1 VRTADAEQSGE
12 TNSGWG
18 QGGVRLADLWLCLA
32 VAGLVGLLVP
42 LDDADLPLHLL
53 TGDWI
58 RAQGALP
65 VQEPFAWTR
74 AGAPYFAYSW
84 LLQIAYSWVWQL
96 GGLTA
101 LSVLHAGLLMAV
113 VWALWDLARVA
124 GWSLWSSRLVLSL
137 HMLLWMFVQPATRP
151 QLVLAIALPVAWSC
165 AFRVR
170 HNRHVVGA
178 CAVLAAGSAAA
189 VNSHLLFPLMAAPV
203 VVLLAETPI
212 RWPRVLAWVA
222 ALLFGWLCTPYLLE
236 LPAVFQLNFGYN
248 ALFNA
253 ASPVMEHEAGFVF
266 VTHAAVGTAVVVA
279 LLLLQPL
286 FPSFANRSAR
296 ERWWYGLSWA
306 AGLVLFGMAIRGLLL
321 WWLLALPVVAWSI
334 AALPLPTTRIV
345 QRVLPWVW
353 GLGVVGMLGQ
363 PLRLRTERQ
372 AAAGELPHPEAR
384 ALGPVVDWL
393 RCAAPSQ
400 DLAAMRRTVGV
411 ERAILKGTAS
421 FNTGSY
427 LAWAV
432 PYVSWSIDGRTIFP
446 DSVARPEA
454 RQELR
459 LGAVAYPPTRDAQVV
474 VLPVEHASNAQL
486 AVSHE
491 WRRVALPV
499 GDSTR
504 VYALWW
510 RVGGD
515 TIGQVATGNRAQ
527 VHCDQAA
534 TR

>member
-1 VRTADAEQSGE
+1 MKAADTEQSEE

-18 QGGVRLADLWLCLA
+18 RGGARLADLWLCLA

-58 RAQGALP
+58 RAHAALP
-65 VQEPFAWTR
+65 VVEPFAWTR

-84 LLQIAYSWVWQL
+84 LPQLAYSLAWHL
-96 GGLTA
+96 GGASA
-101 LSVLHAGLLMAV
+101 LSLLHSALLMGV

-124 GWSLWSSRLVLSL
+124 HWSLWSTRLMLSL

-151 QLVLAIALPVAWSC
+151 QLVLAMALPIAWAS

-170 HNRHVVGA
+170 HNRHVLSA
-178 CAVLAAGSAAA
+178 CVALVCASAVA
-189 VNSHLLFPLMAAPV
+189 VNSHLLFPLIAAPV
-203 VVLLAETPI
+203 VVLLGATPV
-212 RWPRVLAWVA
+212 RRSSVAMWVGC
-222 ALLFGWLCTPYLLE
+222 LLFGWLCTPYLLQ
-236 LPAVFQLNFGYN
+236 LPALFRLNFGYN

-266 VTHAAVGTAVVVA
+266 VTHAAVGTALVVT

-286 FPSFANRSAR
+286 LPSFAARVSR

-306 AGLVLFGMAIRGLLL
+306 AGLVLFGLAIRGLLL

-334 AALPLPTTRIV
+334 AALPLPRTQLV
-345 QRVLPWVW
+345 QRVLPWAW
-353 GLGVVGMLGQ
+353 GVGVAGMLGQ
-363 PLRLRTERQ
+363 PLRLRAEQGATRL
-372 AAAGELPHPEAR
+372 ELPHPEAR
-384 ALGPVVDWL
+384 ALAPVVAWL
-393 RCAAPSQ
+393 ECAAPSR
-400 DLAAMRRTVGV
+400 DLAAMRREAGV
-411 ERAILKGTAS
+411 ERAVMKGTAS

-459 LGAVAYPPTRDAQVV
+459 LGAMLHPPLHDAQVV
-474 VLPVEHASNAQL
+474 VLPVEHATNALL
-486 AVSHE
+486 AASQE
-491 WRRVALPV
+491 WRRVVLPSA
-499 GDSTR
+499 DSAAA
-504 VYALWW
+504 YALWW
-510 RVGGD
+510 RTRGAEGGKD
-515 TIGQVATGNRAQ
+515 
-527 VHCDQAA
+527 AA
-534 TR
+534 SPSIARCHEASAR

>member
-1 VRTADAEQSGE
+1 VRTADAEQSEE

-18 QGGVRLADLWLCLA
+18 RGGVRLGDLGLCLV

-53 TGDWI
+53 TGDWM
-58 RAQGALP
+58 RAHGALP
-65 VQEPFAWTR
+65 QVEPFAWTR

-84 LLQIAYSWVWQL
+84 LPQLVYSWVWQL
-96 GGLTA
+96 GGLSA
-101 LSVLHAGLLMAV
+101 LSVLHAVLLMAV
-113 VWALWDLARVA
+113 VGALWDLARVA

-151 QLVLAIALPVAWSC
+151 QLVLAIALPIAWSC

-170 HNRHVVGA
+170 HNRHVLGA
-178 CAVLAAGSAAA
+178 CMALAAASAVA

-203 VVLLAETPI
+203 VVLLAETPV
-212 RWPRVLAWVA
+212 RWSRVSAWVA
-222 ALLFGWLCTPYLLE
+222 ALLLGWMCTPYLLE
-236 LPAVFQLNFGYN
+236 LPALFRLNFGYN

-266 VTHAAVGTAVVVA
+266 VTHAAVGTALVVA

-286 FPSFANRSAR
+286 FPSFAARSAR

-306 AGLVLFGMAIRGLLL
+306 AGLVLFGLAIRGLLL

-334 AALPLPTTRIV
+334 AALPLPTTSLV
-345 QRVLPWVW
+345 QRVLPWAW
-353 GLGVVGMLGQ
+353 GVGVVGMLGQ
-363 PLRLRTERQ
+363 PLRLRAELQ
-372 AAAGELPHPEAR
+372 PAAGELPHPEAR
-384 ALGPVVDWL
+384 ALAPVVEWL

-400 DLAAMRRTVGV
+400 DLAAMRRAVGV
-411 ERAILKGTAS
+411 ERATLKGTAS

-454 RQELR
+454 RQEIR
-459 LGAVAYPPTRDAQVV
+459 LGAVVYPPTRDAQVM
-474 VLPVEHASNAQL
+474 VLPAEHASNAQL
-486 AVSHE
+486 PASSA
-491 WRRVALPV
+491 WRHVALPV

-504 VYALWW
+504 LYALWW
-510 RVGGD
+510 RVGSESG
-515 TIGQVATGNRAQ
+515 TGPVAQSVAQ
-527 VHCDQAA
+527 ARCDEAGA
-534 TR
+534 P

>member
-1 VRTADAEQSGE
+1 MKAADTEQSEE

-18 QGGVRLADLWLCLA
+18 RGGARLADLWLCLA

-58 RAQGALP
+58 RAHAALP
-65 VQEPFAWTR
+65 VVEPFAWTR

-84 LLQIAYSWVWQL
+84 LPQLAYSWAWQL
-96 GGLTA
+96 GGASA
-101 LSVLHAGLLMAV
+101 LSLVHSALLMGV

-124 GWSLWSSRLVLSL
+124 QWSLWSTRLMLSL
-137 HMLLWMFVQPATRP
+137 HMLIWMFVQPATRP
-151 QLVLAIALPVAWSC
+151 QLVLAVALPIAWAS

-170 HNRHVVGA
+170 HNRHVLSA
-178 CAVLAAGSAAA
+178 CAALICASAVA

-203 VVLLAETPI
+203 VVLLGATPV
-212 RWPRVLAWVA
+212 RRSLVAMWVGC
-222 ALLFGWLCTPYLLE
+222 LLLGWLCTPYLLQ
-236 LPAVFQLNFGYN
+236 LPALFRLNFGYN

-253 ASPVMEHEAGFVF
+253 ASPIMEHEAGFVF
-266 VTHAAVGTAVVVA
+266 VTHAAVGTALVVA

-286 FPSFANRSAR
+286 LPSFAARVSR

-306 AGLVLFGMAIRGLLL
+306 AGLVLFGLAIRGLLL

-334 AALPLPTTRIV
+334 AALPLPRTRLV
-345 QRVLPWVW
+345 QRVLPWAW
-353 GLGVVGMLGQ
+353 GVGVVGMLGQ
-363 PLRLRTERQ
+363 PLRLRAEQGATRL
-372 AAAGELPHPEAR
+372 ELPHTEAR
-384 ALGPVVDWL
+384 ALAPVVARL
-393 RCAAPSQ
+393 ECAAPSR
-400 DLAAMRRTVGV
+400 DLAAMRREAGV
-411 ERAILKGTAS
+411 ERAVMKGTAS

-459 LGAVAYPPTRDAQVV
+459 LGAVVHPPLHDAQVV
-474 VLPVEHASNAQL
+474 VLPVEHATNALLEASKRWQ
-486 AVSHE
+486 
-491 WRRVALPV
+491 RIALPV
-499 GDSTR
+499 PDSAR

-510 RVGGD
+510 RTDREGVEPSRSRAAAQPRCD
-515 TIGQVATGNRAQ
+515 TTGAP
-527 VHCDQAA
+527 
-534 TR
+534 

>member
-1 VRTADAEQSGE
+1 MKSADSKQSEE

-18 QGGVRLADLWLCLA
+18 QGGARVTDLWLCLLI
-32 VAGLVGLLVP
+32 AGLVGMLVP

-53 TGDWI
+53 TGDWM

-65 VQEPFAWTR
+65 VVEPFAWTR

-84 LLQIAYSWVWQL
+84 LPQLGYSWVWQL
-96 GGLTA
+96 GGA
-101 LSVLHAGLLMAV
+101 RGLSLLHGALLMAV

-124 GWSLWSSRLVLSL
+124 AWSLWSSRLMLSL

-151 QLVLAIALPVAWSC
+151 QLVLAIVLPLAWAS

-170 HNRHVVGA
+170 HNRHVVGPCVA
-178 CAVLAAGSAAA
+178 LTCASAVA

-203 VVLLAETPI
+203 VVLLSATTV
-212 RWPRVLAWVA
+212 RWARVA
-222 ALLFGWLCTPYLLE
+222 AWTASLLLGWISTPYLLE
-236 LPAVFQLNFGYN
+236 LPALLRLNFGYN
-248 ALFNA
+248 ALFNT
-253 ASPVMEHEAGFVF
+253 ASPIMEHEAGFVF
-266 VTHAAVGTAVVVA
+266 VTHAAVGTALVVA

-286 FPSFANRSAR
+286 FPSFANRASR

-306 AGLVLFGMAIRGLLL
+306 AGLVLFGLAIRGLLL

-334 AALPLPTTRIV
+334 AALPLPRTQLV
-345 QRVLPWVW
+345 QRVLPWAW
-353 GLGVVGMLGQ
+353 GVGVVGMLGQ
-363 PLRLRTERQ
+363 PLRLRALRGFEVS
-372 AAAGELPHPEAR
+372 ELPHPESR
-384 ALGPVVDWL
+384 ALAPVVEWL
-393 RCAAPSQ
+393 KCAAPSA
-400 DLAAMRRTVGV
+400 DVAAMRRAVGA
-411 ERAILKGTAS
+411 ERVVLKGTAS

-459 LGAVAYPPTRDAQVV
+459 LGAVVHPPLQDAQVV
-474 VLPVEHASNAQL
+474 VLPVAHATNALLTASQ
-486 AVSHE
+486 E
-491 WRRVALPV
+491 WQRVVLPPA
-499 GDSTR
+499 DSAA

-510 RVGGD
+510 RRGVHG
-515 TIGQVATGNRAQ
+515 TTQASRAVVAR
-527 VHCDQAA
+527 CELS
-534 TR
+534 RFE